1 MDLERDL
8 EMKITCKKCGSE
20 NIRVFGITKY
30 GDMPNYRYQCDDC
43 HEISEKRDPWGHYDH

>member
-1 MDLERDL
+1 
-8 EMKITCKKCGSE
+8 MKITCKKCGSE